1 MATRSNAGIRILA
14 ALTLFSALVGCEDV
28 GSTAAVGAARV
39 TGLGGVGSALALGL
53 APSTRYDLAN
63 GCYALRSVAR
73 NAYVARGLGG
83 YAARAATLGDADPFF
98 MKPTAL
104 GKYLFHDR
112 HASFLAAGSLLT
124 LGGLLGVATVPAPT
138 EAADWIV
145 DTDADGYFM
154 VVSASSARALTVHP
168 LNGRLVLV
176 DPASAGDAARF
187 AFEAASGCAAFP
199 EVATSSVGAPFTGS
213 GAAGPVLGFAD
224 VHAHVSA
231 TSFLGGAHHGLP
243 FHRFGV
249 LGALGDC
256 TLSHGPGGLKD
267 VVGGFLGD
275 GPVPYHDTRGWPE
288 FVDWPAARSLTHE
301 GMYYKWMERAWRA
314 GLRLMVNNL
323 VENETLCTL
332 QRVASLRPL
341 QSCNEMDSAMAQ
353 AQFMRDLEA
362 YIDAQ
367 EGGPGRGWFRLVE
380 SPAEARQVIGD
391 GKLAVVLG
399 IEISHL
405 FNCDV
410 QNGVP
415 GCDEA
420 DIDAQLDRL
429 HAAGVR
435 QMFPVHEFDNALGGN
450 GIFDSFALNLG
461 NKVDTGRF
469 WQTYDCPEQDY
480 FYDAGSVLLS
490 VIPPGAGDDPLT
502 GLLIAQAGGAL
513 PVYPPDREQCNARGL
528 TALGRYA
535 IQRMMEKRMIIEV
548 DHLELSNKAEVIALA
563 EQRTPVYPLV
573 STHGGHGGL
582 TMDQARRILAL
593 GGLIY
598 PYKGNGEEFKEAL
611 DRLTAIGSD
620 AHFFGMGYGADTNG
634 LGPQAGPRGAGAVP
648 VTYPFT
654 LFEGPDWGPQFAGI
668 APVTFERQVS
678 GERVYDTDIDGM
690 AHYGLVADWV
700 EEVRLEG
707 GEAAL
712 TALYNSAEAYLQM
725 WERTLDR

>member
-1 MATRSNAGIRILA
+1 MATRPDA
-14 ALTLFSALVGCEDV
+14 
-28 GSTAAVGAARV
+28 
-39 TGLGGVGSALALGL
+39 ALALPAAL
-53 APSTRYDLAN
+53 ALLPALSGCNDPASMPVAVEAARITDSTSAALSFGAVPSTRYDLAN
-63 GCYALRSVAR
+63 GCYALRSVSR
-73 NAYVARGLGG
+73 SAYVARTLGG
-83 YAARAATLGDADPFF
+83 YAARAATLGGAEPFF
-98 MKPTAL
+98 LKPTAL
-104 GKYLFHDR
+104 GKYLFYDKD
-112 HASFLAAGSLLT
+112 ASFLAAGSLLT
-124 LGGLLGVATVPAPT
+124 LGGLLGVAAVPAPT
-138 EAADWIV
+138 AASDWTV
-145 DTDADGYFM
+145 DTDATGHFR
-154 VVSASSARALTVHP
+154 VLSASTARALAVNP
-168 LNGRLVLV
+168 VNGHLVLV
-176 DPASAGDAARF
+176 NAASAGDSARF
-187 AFEAASGCAAFP
+187 TFEPATGCAAFP
-199 EVATSSVGAPFTGS
+199 EIATNSAGAPFRGN
-213 GAAGPVLGFAD
+213 GIAEPVLGFAD

-256 TLSHGPGGLKD
+256 TLSHGPGGIKD
-267 VVGGFLGD
+267 VVGNSLG
-275 GPVPYHDTRGWPE
+275 GSPVSYHDNRGWPH
-288 FVDWPAARSLTHE
+288 FVDWPASRSLTHE
-301 GMYYKWMERAWRA
+301 GMYYRWIERAWRA

-323 VENETLCTL
+323 VENETLCSV
-332 QRVASLRPL
+332 QRIASLRPL
-341 QSCNEMDSAMAQ
+341 QSCNEMDSALAQ

-380 SPAEARQVIGD
+380 SPAEARQVIDD

-410 QNGVP
+410 QHGVA

-420 DIDAQLDRL
+420 SIDEQLDRL
-429 HAAGVR
+429 YAAGVR

-450 GIFDSFALNLG
+450 GIFDSFTLNLG
-461 NKVDTGRF
+461 NKIDTGHF
-469 WQTYDCPEQDY
+469 WETYDCPEQDY
-480 FYDAGSVLLS
+480 FYDAGAVLLS
-490 VIPPGAGDDPLT
+490 LIPPGAGHDPLT
-502 GLLIAQAGGAL
+502 AVLIAQSGGAL
-513 PVYPPDREQCNARGL
+513 PLYPPDRKQCNERGL

-535 IQRMMEKRMIIEV
+535 IQRMMEKRIIIEV

-563 EQRTPVYPLV
+563 EQQTPGYPLV

-582 TMDQARRILAL
+582 TVDQARRIMAL

-598 PYKGNGEEFKEAL
+598 PYKGTGKEFKDAL
-611 DRLTAIGSD
+611 DKLSAIRGD
-620 AHFFGMGYGADTNG
+620 AYFFGMGYGADTNG
-634 LGPQAGPRGAGAVP
+634 LGPQAGPRGAGATP
-648 VTYPFT
+648 VSYPFT
-654 LFEGPDWGPQFAGI
+654 LFQGPDWGPQFAGL
-668 APVTFERQVS
+668 APVSFDRQVS
-678 GERVYDTDIDGM
+678 GERVYDTDVDGM

>member
-1 MATRSNAGIRILA
+1 MAMRSSAGIRLLA
-14 ALTLFSALVGCEDV
+14 ALSIFPVLAGCNDPGSAALIDAPRAAGD
-28 GSTAAVGAARV
+28 GS
-39 TGLGGVGSALALGL
+39 SALALGL
-53 APSTRYDLAN
+53 LPTPRYDLAN

-83 YAARAATLGDADPFF
+83 YGARAATLGSADPFF

-104 GKYLFHDR
+104 GKYLIYNKE
-112 HASFLAAGSLLT
+112 ASFLAAGSLLT
-124 LGGLLGVATVPAPT
+124 LGGLLGVATVSAPT
-138 EAADWIV
+138 EAADWTV
-145 DTDADGYFM
+145 DTDAAGRFM
-154 VVSASSARALTVHP
+154 VVSAASARALAVHP
-168 LNGRLVLV
+168 VDGRLVLV
-176 DPASAGDAARF
+176 DAASAGEAARF
-187 AFEAASGCAAFP
+187 TFEATSGCAAFP
-199 EVATSSVGAPFTGS
+199 EITTSSAGAPFRGS
-213 GAAGPVLGFAD
+213 GVAGPVLGFAD

-249 LGALGDC
+249 LRALGDC
-256 TLSHGPGGLKD
+256 AVSHGPGGIKD
-267 VVGGFLGD
+267 VVGNFLGEI
-275 GPVPYHDTRGWPE
+275 PVSLHDTRGWPT

-314 GLRLMVNNL
+314 GQRIMVNNL

-332 QRVASLRPL
+332 QRVASGRPL
-341 QSCNEMDSAMAQ
+341 QNCNEMDSAMDQ
-353 AQFMRDLEA
+353 ARFMRDLEA

-380 SPAEARQVIGD
+380 SPAEARQVISD
-391 GKLAVVLG
+391 GKMAVVLG

-410 QNGVP
+410 QNGVS
-415 GCDEA
+415 GCNEA
-420 DIDAQLDRL
+420 SIDAQLDRL

-450 GIFDSFALNLG
+450 GIFNDLALNLG

-480 FYDAGSVLLS
+480 FYDAGANLQIS
-490 VIPPGAGDDPLT
+490 IPPGVGGDPLT
-502 GLLIAQAGGAL
+502 GALVAQAGGAL
-513 PVYPPDREQCNARGL
+513 PLYPQGRKQCNARGL

-535 IQRMMEKRMIIEV
+535 IQRMMEKRIIIEV

-563 EQRTPVYPLV
+563 EQQAPVYPLV

-582 TMDQARRILAL
+582 TMDQARRIMAL

-598 PYKGNGEEFKEAL
+598 PYKGNGEEFKETL
-611 DRLTAIGSD
+611 DKLTPLRSD
-620 AHFFGMGYGADTNG
+620 AYYFGMGYGADMNG
-634 LGPQAGPRGAGAVP
+634 LGPQAGPRGGGATP
-648 VTYPFT
+648 VSYPFT
-654 LFEGPDWGPQFAGI
+654 LFQGPGWGPQFAGI
-668 APVTFERQVS
+668 APVTFDRQVS
-678 GERVYDTDIDGM
+678 GERVYDTDVDGM
-690 AHYGLVADWV
+690 AHYGMVADWV

-712 TALYNSAEAYLQM
+712 TALYSSAEAYLQM
-725 WERTLDR
+725 WERTLAR

>member
-1 MATRSNAGIRILA
+1 MAMRSNAGFCLLA
-14 ALTLFSALVGCEDV
+14 VLTIFPVLTGCVDPD
-28 GSTAAVGAARV
+28 STAVAGAARV
-39 TGLGGVGSALALGL
+39 SGVGSALGLGP

-73 NAYVARGLGG
+73 DKYVARGLGG

-104 GKYLFHDR
+104 GKYLFRDR
-112 HASFLAAGSLLT
+112 HASFLSAASLLT
-124 LGGLLGVATVPAPT
+124 VGGLLGAAAVAAPT
-138 EAADWIV
+138 DAADWII
-145 DTDADGYFM
+145 DTDASGHFT
-154 VVSASSARALTVHP
+154 VVSAWSSRALAVHP
-168 LNGRLVLV
+168 LNGQLVLV

-187 AFEAASGCAAFP
+187 TFEAASGCAVFP
-199 EVATSSVGAPFTGS
+199 EIATNSVGAPFTGG

-224 VHAHVSA
+224 VHAHASA
-231 TSFLGGAHHGLP
+231 TSFLGGAHHGSP

-256 TLSHGPGGLKD
+256 AVSHGPGGLKD
-267 VVGGFLGD
+267 VVGSFLED
-275 GPVPYHDTRGWPE
+275 PVPYHDTRGWPK

-332 QRVASLRPL
+332 QRTASLLPL
-341 QSCNEMDSAMAQ
+341 QNCNEMDNAMAQ

-415 GCDEA
+415 GCDKA
-420 DIDAQLDRL
+420 GIDEQLDRL

-450 GIFDSFALNLG
+450 GIFNDFALNLG
-461 NKVDTGRF
+461 NMVDTGRF

-480 FYDAGSVLLS
+480 FYEAGTILQIAV
-490 VIPPGAGDDPLT
+490 PPGVGDDPLT
-502 GLLIAQAGGAL
+502 GLLMAQSGGAL
-513 PVYPPDREQCNARGL
+513 PLYPADRNQCNARGL
-528 TALGRYA
+528 TELGRYA
-535 IQRMMEKRMIIEV
+535 IQKMMEKRMIIEV
-548 DHLELSNKAEVIALA
+548 DHLELSNKADVIALA
-563 EQRTPVYPLV
+563 EHQTPRYPLV

-582 TMDQARRILAL
+582 TMDQARRLLSL

-598 PYKGNGEEFKEAL
+598 PYKGNGKEFKEAL
-611 DRLTAIGSD
+611 DKLTAIRSD

-634 LGPQAGPRGAGAVP
+634 LGPQAGPRGGGGVP
-648 VTYPFT
+648 VSYPFT

-668 APVTFERQVS
+668 APVTFDRQVS